1 MLENTLWQGLLLCSY
16 CALAGGFF
24 IEWTALAGDRARAVR
39 EKTATARLRA
49 TSWALIAAFLST
61 ALAFIAARGADGEI
75 GTVVVW
81 VRVAL
86 LLAMLVLLRNRVRG
100 PWTTSAAL
108 LLLGTQSMLSRSADH
123 GAAALLSDWLHLT
136 LAAFWLGGVLMLAV
150 IAGELARAPAASAVR
165 SYGAVVDRF
174 SPLALFCVAGLAL
187 GGIAQSAQFL
197 GSFEALWTTDYG
209 RALSVKLVLFA
220 VLIGF
225 GAFHQQVAA
234 PRLRNWALRKGGAGD
249 SGGAGDAD
257 DGSEFAGRF
266 RLSLRLEVLFAAL
279 LLTAVGVMKALP

>member
-1 MLENTLWQGLLLCSY
+1 MLENILWQGLLLCAY
-16 CALAGGFF
+16 FALAGGFF
-24 IEWTALAGDRARAVR
+24 VEWTALAGERTRVVR

-49 TSWALIAAFLST
+49 TSWALIAAFLTT
-61 ALAFIAARGADGEI
+61 AVAFIAARGAGGEV

-86 LLAMLVLLRNRVRG
+86 LLVMLVLLRNRVRG
-100 PWTTSAAL
+100 PWTTLAVL
-108 LLLGTQSMLSRSADH
+108 LLLGTQSVLSRSAGH
-123 GAAALLSDWLHLT
+123 GAFALLSDWLHLT
-136 LAAFWLGGVLMLAV
+136 LAAFWLGGVLMLVV

-165 SYGAVVDRF
+165 SYGAAVDRF

-197 GSFEALWTTDYG
+197 GSFEALWTSDYG

-225 GAFHQQVAA
+225 GAFHQQVLA
-234 PRLRNWALRKGGAGD
+234 PRLRHWALQKSGA
-249 SGGAGDAD
+249 SGVGDAS
-257 DGSEFAGRF
+257 DGSEFARRF
-266 RLSLRLEVLFAAL
+266 HLSLRLEALFAAL
-279 LLTAVGVMKALP
+279 LLTAVGAMKALP